1 MRATA
6 LACVAACLA
15 CAAAAGAGAAPP
27 AAAPPAT
34 RPSRAVT
41 QQAPP
46 TPTSAAPAAGAA
58 PQPAATRPVRSEIG
72 QRLIRRE
79 GAAASAQT
87 RPASAAATTRP
98 SVPAPPAVDLPKLAG
113 ALGIVLTLIFALRAV
128 FKHVFPSSTAAGA
141 TRAVQVLSR
150 SILSP
155 KQQLVL
161 VRVGR
166 RLIVVADSGGQM
178 SALSEITDPD
188 EVASLLGQIKDE
200 KLSAAAPTFGGLL
213 GRVRRGMETADDAA
227 DHGAPE
233 EATNPDAIGA
243 DIRHPGE
250 EDDAEVSSTRR
261 ELDGLLAKV
270 RLISHQFNGR
280 PG

>member
-1 MRATA
+1 V
-6 LACVAACLA
+6 VAQQAPSSTSVSST
-15 CAAAAGAGAAPP
+15 AGAA
-27 AAAPPAT
+27 A
-34 RPSRAVT
+34 
-41 QQAPP
+41 
-46 TPTSAAPAAGAA
+46 
-58 PQPAATRPVRSEIG
+58 QPAATRPVRSEIG

-79 GAAASAQT
+79 GAAATAQT
-87 RPASAAATTRP
+87 QPASAAATTRP
-98 SVPAPPAVDLPKLAG
+98 AVPAPPAVDLPKLAG
-113 ALGIVLTLIFALRAV
+113 ALGIVLALIFALRAV
-128 FKHVFPSSTAAGA
+128 FKHIFPASTAAGA

-178 SALSEITDPD
+178 SALSEITDAD
-188 EVASLLGQIKDE
+188 EVAALLGQIKDE

-213 GRVRRGMETADDAA
+213 GRVRRGMEADDDAA
-227 DHGAPE
+227 ERGATG

-250 EDDAEVSSTRR
+250 GDDAEVSSTRR

-270 RLISHQFNGR
+270 RLISQQYNGR